1 MGLDSEKT
9 NHGKSLQV
17 LVIAD
22 AFPKPSDG
30 ARSLRLTRILRCL
43 REKGHEVTLVMRED
57 VNQSHYDLLLEEL
70 GIRTFA
76 GDKERL
82 VPLAVEAT
90 SDHSW
95 MLRDVFLGRN
105 FDATFLIQSFH
116 RGISVPEQYLD
127 DVRRLSSHTRIG
139 IICHD
144 AYVNPSHNI
153 DDDEKLQEFEAEQD
167 RSSRQHEAFER
178 ADLVVLS
185 RDADATKLHREIP
198 HLDIAVL
205 HPAGEVSEEVS
216 TRQLANI
223 LAEMMQ
229 ITPKPPAQQA
239 FSAMLMETF
248 YADRISDKT
257 GEKRILAQ
265 LESYARLAGKF
276 LSESKPAAAR
286 NQLRHIFGRTT
297 GSVKADQFHSQV
309 FVLLKRC
316 YREMNRMEMAERCA
330 IEARRCAMREGIGV
344 TVRANGIKSSSN
356 SLLISAIVPTYNRLP
371 ILKKCLAALEAQTL
385 PANQFEVIV
394 IDDGSSDGTEAFM
407 RQYTAPFH
415 LQYLRQKNGGTG
427 AARYNGVK
435 HATGEY
441 LLLMND
447 DTICDKDV
455 AEQHMRIQHS
465 NPGERWAVLGNFEYP
480 AAARERALTHYF
492 RVEPFM
498 FPQVNMEE
506 GCPYGYSYFITCN
519 LTVRREAVVQAGSFD
534 STYKLS
540 EDTELGLR
548 LHERGYRVLYN
559 PSAHAWHDHLPYP
572 AKNLIRRAKV
582 YGQDYFYMFRNHPR
596 VMQEWAMP
604 VKLTGM
610 DAENA
615 LRIRDYVDH
624 NRSQVQDAVIALE
637 RWDTVDFEP
646 ILTDQPETAAMVLS
660 LFRQAVPA
668 IHWFYLFETML
679 HTMARELHLP
689 HLDPER
695 IAMAQSAS
703 KG

>member
-1 MGLDSEKT
+1 M
-9 NHGKSLQV
+9 
-17 LVIAD
+17 
-22 AFPKPSDG
+22 
-30 ARSLRLTRILRCL
+30 LRAL
-43 REKGHEVTLVMRED
+43 REKGHDVTLVMRED
-57 VNQSHYDLLLEEL
+57 VNQSHYDLFLEEL
-70 GIRTFA
+70 GIQVFA

-82 VPLAVEAT
+82 VPLAIEPT

-95 MLRDVFLGRN
+95 TLRDVFLGRD
-105 FDATFLIQSFH
+105 FDATFLMQSFH

-127 DVRRLSSHTRIG
+127 DIRRISPHTRIAV
-139 IICHD
+139 ICHD
-144 AYVNPSHNI
+144 AHANPIHNI
-153 DDDEKLQEFEAEQD
+153 EDDTKLQEYEAEQD
-167 RSSRQHEAFER
+167 RSSRLHEAFER

-185 RDADATKLHREIP
+185 RDADAAKLHWEVP

-216 TRQLANI
+216 TRQITKI
-223 LAEMMQ
+223 LAQMGQ
-229 ITPKPPAQQA
+229 IPPKPPAQQA

-248 YADRISDKT
+248 FADRLSEKT
-257 GEKRILAQ
+257 GKQRILAQ

-286 NQLRHIFGRTT
+286 DQLRHIFGRTT
-297 GSVKADQFHSQV
+297 GSMQADQFHSQV

-316 YREMNRMEMAERCA
+316 YREMNRLDMAGRCA
-330 IEARRCAMREGIGV
+330 TEARRCAMREGFGV
-344 TVRANGIKSSSN
+344 KVRPNAIKSTSN
-356 SLLISAIVPTYNRLP
+356 SLLISVIVPTYNRLP

-407 RQYTAPFH
+407 CQYTAPFH

-427 AARYNGVK
+427 AARCNGVT

-465 NPGERWAVLGNFEYP
+465 NPCQRWAVLGNFEYP

-534 STYKLS
+534 SIYKLS

-548 LHERGYRVLYN
+548 LHERGYRVLYH
-559 PSAHAWHDHLPYP
+559 PLAHAWHDHLPYP
-572 AKNLIRRAKV
+572 ARNLIRRSSA
-582 YGQDYFYMFRNHPR
+582 
-596 VMQEWAMP
+596 
-604 VKLTGM
+604 
-610 DAENA
+610 
-615 LRIRDYVDH
+615 I
-624 NRSQVQDAVIALE
+624 
-637 RWDTVDFEP
+637 
-646 ILTDQPETAAMVLS
+646 TAS
-660 LFRQAVPA
+660 C
-668 IHWFYLFETML
+668 T
-679 HTMARELHLP
+679 
-689 HLDPER
+689 
-695 IAMAQSAS
+695 
-703 KG
+703 